1 MGMVIKRTTG
11 QKIFDV
17 GNHIFLLFMVVI
29 TLYPCIYVLAASFS
43 DPNEVLRSGGLLLWP
58 KGFQAETYGLVMQNR
73 MIFVG
78 YKNTLFYVIVG
89 TAINLILTILG
100 AYALSRK
107 NVPGVGVMMLLIT
120 FTMFFRGGMVP
131 EFLINRSLGIYD
143 NRWAVILPYAMSV
156 YNLIIMRTFFSNIPA
171 SLEESAK
178 IDGANDFVI
187 LFRIFV
193 PLAVPSIAVVGLY

>member
-89 TAINLILTILG
+89 TAID
-100 AYALSRK
+100 RK
-107 NVPGVGVMMLLIT
+107 
-120 FTMFFRGGMVP
+120 
-131 EFLINRSLGIYD
+131 
-143 NRWAVILPYAMSV
+143 SV
-156 YNLIIMRTFFSNIPA
+156 
-171 SLEESAK
+171 
-178 IDGANDFVI
+178 V
-187 LFRIFV
+187 
-193 PLAVPSIAVVGLY
+193 